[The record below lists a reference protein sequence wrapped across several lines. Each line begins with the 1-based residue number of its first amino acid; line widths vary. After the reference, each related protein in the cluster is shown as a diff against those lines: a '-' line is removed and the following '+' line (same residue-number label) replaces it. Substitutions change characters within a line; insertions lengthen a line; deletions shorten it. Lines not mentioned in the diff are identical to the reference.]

1 MHMPPRALRLA
12 SLGPELLDGDR
23 RPDLTGG
30 KVLTGG

>member
-23 RPDLTGG
+23 RPDL
-30 KVLTGG
+30 